1 MVDIDI
7 NDHEFYGKV
16 LDWAKEND
24 PEQYQKLCDLL
35 QNLSEKSVAS
45 MEDAPVVPPAD
56 ATPPGPPPS
65 TLVPTKFGESGSV
78 VMTPNPDGSRSFVT
92 IIAGE
97 VLYPSKYLQL
107 IDTLYHAKK
116 GDQVFIKI
124 ASPGGM
130 VETGVAILTAIEN
143 TQAKVTTIG
152 MGLVASIASI
162 IWMAGHDRIMMPGAT
177 LMVHGPSGMQ
187 AGKVSTIKD
196 EVEQISA
203 YFEDLLRTLSKGI
216 LTEEQLNHVL
226 TTREDLFIPGE
237 TLEATRRTLL

>member
-1 MVDIDI
+1 M
-7 NDHEFYGKV
+7 
-16 LDWAKEND
+16 
-24 PEQYQKLCDLL
+24 PE
-35 QNLSEKSVAS
+35 
-45 MEDAPVVPPAD
+45 VVPN
-56 ATPPGPPPS
+56 PGVPSPPPT
-65 TLVPTKFGESGSV
+65 TLIPTRFGESGSV
-78 VMTPNPDGSRSFVT
+78 IMTPNPDGTRSFVA

-152 MGLVASIASI
+152 MGMVASIASI

-187 AGKVSTIKD
+187 AGKVSTIKE
-196 EVEQISA
+196 EVEQIGA
-203 YFEDLLRTLSKGI
+203 WFEYMLRTLSKGI
-216 LTEEQLNHVL
+216 LTDEQLEHVISS
-226 TTREDLFIPGE
+226 REDMFIPGE
-237 TLEATRRTLL
+237 TVIHNQQEEAQ